1 MGSTPHG
8 MFSNLQSEKTRR
20 SIGARTVFT
29 QQTLNTQRIPSM
41 SRTRLLPNSSS
52 LFSSLEDAKDD
63 EIYNTALTN
72 TFITVIGSSVIGL
85 LIWFYQGAIPCEQ
98 FFASYLVEQALSL
111 DNLFVFLLLFKYFE
125 VPLEYQSRVLNWGFY
140 GAIVMRFIMI
150 SLGIAAI
157 KSFRPVLVLF
167 AGILV
172 YSSGK
177 MLVDMAGDEEEEE
190 DMSDNAIVKFSKNLF
205 PTTDKF
211 DGDRFFSQVNGVQSA
226 TPMLLCMIA
235 VELSDLVFAVD
246 SIPAVFGVTLDPFIV
261 FVSNICAISGLR
273 SLYVV
278 LSEAASNLKYLEPAV
293 AVVLLFIGIKLLLE
307 YVGIDISTTV
317 SLCVVGALLSSGI
330 GLSVLTQEKE
340 TP

>member
-1 MGSTPHG
+1 MG
-8 MFSNLQSEKTRR
+8 
-20 SIGARTVFT
+20 
-29 QQTLNTQRIPSM
+29 
-41 SRTRLLPNSSS
+41 
-52 LFSSLEDAKDD
+52 
-63 EIYNTALTN
+63 
-72 TFITVIGSSVIGL
+72 
-85 LIWFYQGAIPCEQ
+85 
-98 FFASYLVEQALSL
+98 
-111 DNLFVFLLLFKYFE
+111 
-125 VPLEYQSRVLNWGFY
+125 
-140 GAIVMRFIMI
+140 
-150 SLGIAAI
+150 
-157 KSFRPVLVLF
+157 SFRPVLVLF

-190 DMSDNAIVKFSKNLF
+190 DLSDNAIVKFSKNLF

-246 SIPAVFGVTLDPFIV
+246 SIPAVFGVTLVPFIV

-340 TP
+340 TT